1 MKVTIINIQHLY
13 TLNINYGLMA
23 VPCND
28 RDIRLVTTY
37 PQTGRIEVC
46 LNNSWGT
53 ICTNTWD
60 NRDASVACR
69 QLGYSP
75 YGLIYS
81 N

>member
-1 MKVTIINIQHLY
+1 MKVTIINIQHFCIPLI
-13 TLNINYGLMA
+13 LIMVLMA

-60 NRDASVACR
+60 YLDASVACR

-75 YGLIYS
+75 YG
-81 N
+81 